1 MKTLWTKIEVVP
13 SRWGMRK
20 RTLSLTFTCIAWNNE
35 VLSSPG
41 WTPIKMFHTFPFQKS
56 LINWSMGLLSPSSL
70 ESWVCPLSTAWGLV
84 HFCPWL
90 LACPEHLHPPLT
102 SAAVKPSPFLC
113 LTFSQSF
120 LIKELKRWIFF
131 SDIYPVSWDIKKFPI
146 TFLSVVSGRLP
157 ECSTP
162 GSPSNVSPV
171 MWRWHGHRRYWSMRR
186 TCRRTPLHL
195 KNLGSLLVLF
205 GDELHLDMAIMHLA
219 FRFFSHFKHGCHYS
233 RKIL

>member
-1 MKTLWTKIEVVP
+1 ML
-13 SRWGMRK
+13 
-20 RTLSLTFTCIAWNNE
+20 
-35 VLSSPG
+35 
-41 WTPIKMFHTFPFQKS
+41 HTFPFQIS
-56 LINWSMGLLSPSSL
+56 LIKWSWSMGLLSPSSL
-70 ESWVCPLSTAWGLV
+70 ESWVCPLNTAWGLV
-84 HFCPWL
+84 HFCPLL

-131 SDIYPVSWDIKKFPI
+131 SDIYPVSWDVKKFPI
-146 TFLSVVSGRLP
+146 TFLSVEELGRLP

-171 MWRWHGHRRYWSMRR
+171 MWEMAQAQVILVHEKD
-186 TCRRTPLHL
+186 LQ
-195 KNLGSLLVLF
+195 KNSPPSEELWEFTGSLWRWTPF
-205 GDELHLDMAIMHLA
+205 GHGNYALGIQI
-219 FRFFSHFKHGCHYS
+219 FKHGCQYS